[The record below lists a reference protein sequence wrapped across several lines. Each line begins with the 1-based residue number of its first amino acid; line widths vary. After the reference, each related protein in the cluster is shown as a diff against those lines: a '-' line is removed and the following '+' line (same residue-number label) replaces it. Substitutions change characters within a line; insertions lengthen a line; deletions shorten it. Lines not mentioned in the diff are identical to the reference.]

1 VGIGSAHLF
10 TDEGEGARMK
20 AADVAPEPQGTRF
33 PPELMYAAASQYY
46 LEDATQADIAKR
58 LGVSR
63 ATVSRL
69 LTEARRHGIVEIKV
83 HRPSTLEEGPLAAD
97 VAEAL
102 GLERVYLV
110 PKVSGPA
117 LGPWLAP
124 GLARALAGVG
134 LTPGDVVLVSS
145 GSTVYECARES
156 LGHFPGVTIAP
167 AVGGQ
172 EDPQPWFQTNETTR
186 LLAERVGG
194 VPAYLYAP
202 ALPGPELF
210 YSLQHEPSVR
220 KVMDLWAHAK
230 CAIVGVG
237 SPPLMRQIVPAFV
250 PRYADSLRRAV
261 GDVCSR
267 FYDREGQ
274 PVGYPGSERLVAT
287 GLEELR
293 GIPCS
298 IAVAVGPEK
307 VVSIIAGARGGYFNR
322 LVTDALTAESLL
334 AAVA

>member
-1 VGIGSAHLF
+1 MNDDAVQEA
-10 TDEGEGARMK
+10 
-20 AADVAPEPQGTRF
+20 RF
-33 PPELMYAAASQYY
+33 PHELMYAAASQYY
-46 LEDATQADIAKR
+46 LQDATQADIAKR

-69 LTEARRHGIVEIKV
+69 LTEARKQGIVEIRV
-83 HRPSTLEEGPLAAD
+83 HRPATLAEGPLAGEVAD
-97 VAEAL
+97 AL
-102 GLERVYLV
+102 RLRRVYLV
-110 PKVSGPA
+110 PRVSGPA

-124 GLARALAGVG
+124 GLARALAGAE
-134 LTPGDVVLVSS
+134 LKSGDVVLVSS

-156 LGHFPGVTIAP
+156 LGRYPGVTIAP

-172 EDPQPWFQTNETTR
+172 QDPQPWFQTNETTR

-194 VPAYLYAP
+194 VPSYLYAP

-210 YSLQHEPSVR
+210 YSLRHEPSVR
-220 KVMDLWAHAK
+220 RVMDQWAHAK

-237 SPPLMRQIVPAFV
+237 SPPLMRQVVPAFV
-250 PRYADSLRRAV
+250 PRDAPSLREAV

-267 FYDREGQ
+267 FYDRDGE
-274 PVGYPGSERLVAT
+274 PVGYPGSERLVAA

-293 GIPCS
+293 RIPHS
-298 IAVAVGPEK
+298 IAVAVGAEK
-307 VVSIIAGARGGYFNR
+307 VLSIVAGARGGYFNQ

-334 AAVA
+334 AATR

>member
-1 VGIGSAHLF
+1 
-10 TDEGEGARMK
+10 MK
-20 AADVAPEPQGTRF
+20 AAEDAPEAQARF
-33 PPELMYAAASQYY
+33 PHDLMYAAATQYY
-46 LEDATQADIAKR
+46 LDDATQADIAKR

-69 LTEARRHGIVEIKV
+69 LTEARRQGIVEIRV
-83 HRPSTLEEGPLAAD
+83 HRPATLEEGPLAAE

-102 GLERVYLV
+102 QLKRVHLV

-134 LTPGDVVLVSS
+134 LESGDVVLVSS
-145 GSTVYECARES
+145 GSTVYECAREG
-156 LGHFPGVTIAP
+156 LGQFPGVTIAP

-172 EDPQPWFQTNETTR
+172 EEPQPWFQTNETTR
-186 LLAERVGG
+186 ILAERVSG
-194 VPAYLYAP
+194 VPSYLYAP

-237 SPPLMRQIVPAFV
+237 SAPLMRQVVPAFM
-250 PRYADSLRRAV
+250 PRDAESLREAV
-261 GDVCSR
+261 GDVCMR
-267 FYDREGQ
+267 VYNRAGE
-274 PVGYPGSERLVAT
+274 PVSYPGSERLVAP
-287 GLEELR
+287 GLHELR
-293 GIPCS
+293 RIPSS
-298 IAVAVGPEK
+298 IAVAVGAEK
-307 VVSIIAGARGGYFNR
+307 VLSIIAGARGGYFNQ
-322 LVTDALTAESLL
+322 LVTDVLTAEGLL
-334 AAVA
+334 AAARRS

>member
-1 VGIGSAHLF
+1 
-10 TDEGEGARMK
+10 MK
-20 AADVAPEPQGTRF
+20 AAEGVPEAQARF
-33 PPELMYAAASQYY
+33 PHDLMYAAASQYY
-46 LEDATQADIAKR
+46 LDDATQADIAKR

-69 LTEARRHGIVEIKV
+69 LTEARRQGIVEIRV
-83 HRPSTLEEGPLAAD
+83 HRPATLEEGPLAAE

-102 GLERVYLV
+102 RLQRVHLV

-134 LTPGDVVLVSS
+134 LQSGDVVLVSS
-145 GSTVYECARES
+145 GSTVYECAREG
-156 LGHFPGVTIAP
+156 LGQFPGVTIAP

-172 EDPQPWFQTNETTR
+172 EEPQPWFQTNETTR
-186 LLAERVGG
+186 ILAERVGG
-194 VPAYLYAP
+194 VPSYLYAP

-237 SPPLMRQIVPAFV
+237 SAPLMRQVVPAFM
-250 PRYADSLRRAV
+250 PRDAESLREAV
-261 GDVCSR
+261 GDVCMR
-267 FYDREGQ
+267 VYDRAGE
-274 PVGYPGSERLVAT
+274 PVSYPGSERLVAP
-287 GLEELR
+287 GLHQLR
-293 GIPCS
+293 TIPTS
-298 IAVAVGPEK
+298 IAVAVGAEK
-307 VVSIIAGARGGYFNR
+307 VLSIIAGARGGYFNQ
-322 LVTDALTAESLL
+322 LVTDVLTAEGLL
-334 AAVA
+334 AAARRS

>member
-1 VGIGSAHLF
+1 
-10 TDEGEGARMK
+10 MN
-20 AADVAPEPQGTRF
+20 AADVGPEAPARF
-33 PPELMYAAASQYY
+33 PQELMYAAASQYY

-69 LTEARRHGIVEIKV
+69 LTEARKHGLVEIRV
-83 HRPSTLEEGPLAAD
+83 HRPSALEEGPLAAE
-97 VAEAL
+97 VAAAL
-102 GLERVYLV
+102 RLERVYLV

-124 GLARALAGVG
+124 GLARALAAVG
-134 LTPGDVVLVSS
+134 LTSGDVVLVSS
-145 GSTVYECARES
+145 GSTIYECAREG
-156 LGHFPGVTIAP
+156 LGQFPGVTIAP

-194 VPAYLYAP
+194 VPSYLYAP

-220 KVMDLWAHAK
+220 RVMDLWARAK

-237 SPPLMRQIVPAFV
+237 SPPVMRQVVPAFV
-250 PRYADSLRRAV
+250 PRYADSLRQAV

-267 FYDREGQ
+267 FYDRDGE

-287 GLEELR
+287 ALEDLR
-293 GIPCS
+293 RIPFS

-307 VVSIIAGARGGYFNR
+307 VGSIVAGARGGYFNR
-322 LVTDALTAESLL
+322 LVTDAVTAEGLL
-334 AAVA
+334 TTVR

>member
-1 VGIGSAHLF
+1 
-10 TDEGEGARMK
+10 MN
-20 AADVAPEPQGTRF
+20 AADVGPEAPARF
-33 PPELMYAAASQYY
+33 PQELMYAAASQYY

-69 LTEARRHGIVEIKV
+69 LTEARKHGLVEIRV
-83 HRPSTLEEGPLAAD
+83 HRPSALEEGPLAAE
-97 VAEAL
+97 VAAAL
-102 GLERVYLV
+102 RLERVYLV

-134 LTPGDVVLVSS
+134 LTSGDVILVSS
-145 GSTVYECARES
+145 GSTIYECAREG
-156 LGHFPGVTIAP
+156 LGQFPGVTIAP

-194 VPAYLYAP
+194 VPSYLYAP

-220 KVMDLWAHAK
+220 RVMDLWGRAK

-237 SPPLMRQIVPAFV
+237 SPPVMRQVVPAFV
-250 PRYADSLRRAV
+250 PRYADSLRQAV

-267 FYDREGQ
+267 FYDRDGE

-287 GLEELR
+287 ALEDLR
-293 GIPCS
+293 RIPFS

-307 VVSIIAGARGGYFNR
+307 VGSIVAGARGGYFNR
-322 LVTDALTAESLL
+322 LVTDALTAEGLL
-334 AAVA
+334 TAVR

>member
-1 VGIGSAHLF
+1 
-10 TDEGEGARMK
+10 MN
-20 AADVAPEPQGTRF
+20 AADAVPEAQARF
-33 PPELMYAAASQYY
+33 PRELMYAAASQYY
-46 LEDATQADIAKR
+46 LEEATQADIAKR

-69 LTEARRHGIVEIKV
+69 LTEARRHGIVEIRV
-83 HRPSTLEEGPLAAD
+83 HRPAALEEGPLAAE
-97 VAEAL
+97 VATAL
-102 GLERVYLV
+102 GLARVFLV
-110 PKVSGPA
+110 PRVGGPA

-124 GLARALAGVG
+124 GLARALAAAG
-134 LTPGDVVLVSS
+134 LESGDVLLVSS

-156 LGHFPGVTIAP
+156 LGRFPGVTIAP

-194 VPAYLYAP
+194 VPSYLYAP
-202 ALPGPELF
+202 AQPGPELF

-220 KVMDLWAHAK
+220 RVMDLWAHAR
-230 CAIVGVG
+230 CVIVGVG
-237 SPPLMRQIVPAFV
+237 SPPLTRQVVPAFV
-250 PRYADSLRRAV
+250 PRHAGSLRDAV

-267 FYDREGQ
+267 FYDRDGE

-287 GLEELR
+287 SLEQLR
-293 GIPCS
+293 RIPVS

-307 VVSIIAGARGGYFNR
+307 VLSIVAGARGGYFNQ

-334 AAVA
+334 SATR

>member
-1 VGIGSAHLF
+1 
-10 TDEGEGARMK
+10 MK
-20 AADVAPEPQGTRF
+20 AAEDAPEAQARF
-33 PPELMYAAASQYY
+33 PHDLMYAAASQYY
-46 LEDATQADIAKR
+46 LDDATQADIAKR

-69 LTEARRHGIVEIKV
+69 LTEARRQGIVEIRV
-83 HRPSTLEEGPLAAD
+83 HRPATLEEGPLAAE

-102 GLERVYLV
+102 RLKRVHLV

-134 LTPGDVVLVSS
+134 LESGDVVLVSS
-145 GSTVYECARES
+145 GSTVYECAREG
-156 LGHFPGVTIAP
+156 LGQFPGVTIAP

-172 EDPQPWFQTNETTR
+172 EEPQPWFQTNETTR
-186 LLAERVGG
+186 ILAERVGG
-194 VPAYLYAP
+194 VPSYLYAP

-237 SPPLMRQIVPAFV
+237 SAPLMRQVVPAFM
-250 PRYADSLRRAV
+250 PRDAESLREAV
-261 GDVCSR
+261 GDVCMR
-267 FYDREGQ
+267 VYNRAGE
-274 PVGYPGSERLVAT
+274 PVSYPGSERLVAP
-287 GLEELR
+287 GLQQLR
-293 GIPCS
+293 SIPTS
-298 IAVAVGPEK
+298 IAVAVGAEK
-307 VVSIIAGARGGYFNR
+307 VLSIIAGARGGYFNQ
-322 LVTDALTAESLL
+322 LVTDVLTAEGLL
-334 AAVA
+334 AAARRS

>member
-1 VGIGSAHLF
+1 
-10 TDEGEGARMK
+10 MN
-20 AADVAPEPQGTRF
+20 AADVAPEAQTRF
-33 PPELMYAAASQYY
+33 PQELMYAAASQYY

-69 LTEARRHGIVEIKV
+69 LTEARRHGIVEIRV
-83 HRPSTLEEGPLAAD
+83 HRPATLEEGPLAAE

-102 GLERVYLV
+102 RLQRVYLV

-134 LTPGDVVLVSS
+134 LSSGDTVLVSS

-194 VPAYLYAP
+194 VPSYLYAP

-210 YSLQHEPSVR
+210 ASLQHEPSVR
-220 KVMDLWAHAK
+220 RVMDLWAHAK

-237 SPPLMRQIVPAFV
+237 SPPLMRQVTPAFV
-250 PRYADSLRRAV
+250 PRYADSLRQAV

-267 FYDREGQ
+267 FYDRDGET
-274 PVGYPGSERLVAT
+274 VDYPGSERLVAT

-293 GIPCS
+293 RIPFS
-298 IAVAVGPEK
+298 IAVAAGPEK
-307 VVSIIAGARGGYFNR
+307 VVSIVAGAKGGYFNQ

-334 AAVA
+334 AATR